1 MTPNEEKRDIFDR
14 LMVLP
19 VLRLFEPFYRKHKEV
34 LLYLFFGVLTTLI
47 SWGVFYLFHYP
58 FGVNELAANI
68 LSWVMAVLFA
78 FLTNRAFVFS
88 LAAKGNFFFQMLR
101 FFASRLTTLGVEEV
115 ILFVF
120 VTTLQYDA
128 MLIKILGNVLVLILN
143 YVFSKI
149 FVFRKTQK

>member
-14 LMVLP
+14 LMALP

-58 FGVNELAANI
+58 LGVNELAANI
-68 LSWVMAVLFA
+68 LSWIMAVLFA

-88 LAAKGNFFFQMLR
+88 FAEKGNFFFQMLR

-128 MLIKILGNVLVLILN
+128 MLIKIFGNVVVLILN

-149 FVFRKTQK
+149 FVFRKAK